1 MQMLFQVGTFSQWAG
16 LLAGGEVVYPSGI
29 MPRGGLSEVRQGVRQ
44 PVDQLASDVTLEK
57 EI

>member
-1 MQMLFQVGTFSQWAG
+1 MLFQVGTFSQWAG